1 MLVRL
6 IYVSRIADCPLG
18 VFDILK
24 HARPANAVLGIT
36 GGLVELDQVF
46 LQYLE
51 GEESVVDVM
60 YGKILKDPRHT
71 DIKLLERRAI
81 KLRAFSGWRM
91 ALLRWNPDSKAI
103 FYSFSPGARL
113 DLYATDPSTA
123 APLFRALAK
132 AECWLD
138 D

>member
-1 MLVRL
+1 
-6 IYVSRIADCPLG
+6 RIADCPLG
-18 VFDILK
+18 VSDIFE

-36 GGLVELDQVF
+36 GGLVVLDQVF

-51 GEESVVDVM
+51 GEESVVDAM
-60 YGKILKDPRHT
+60 FSKILTDPRHS
-71 DIKLLERRAI
+71 DVKLLERRDI
-81 KLRAFSGWRM
+81 RLRAFRGWRM
-91 ALLRWNPDSKAI
+91 GLLRWNPASKAI

-132 AECWLD
+132 AKCWLD